1 MVLMSFRRFLT
12 IAPRTTTFL
21 WYFFPWQSHFRFGHS
36 LLKPTFKRMDTK
48 YADAGPA
55 LKLADMFFNP
65 ESLHEPGMLDDLM
78 RGMSATSMETLDQV
92 WSPDDIFPWKNLETI
107 FWKYLAEK
115 QGHPS
120 GQ

>member
-1 MVLMSFRRFLT
+1 MVFPPLT
-12 IAPRTTTFL
+12 P
-21 WYFFPWQSHFRFGHS
+21 HFRFGHS

-92 WSPDDIFPWKNLETI
+92 LVTRSPEKLESQFLKEQTN
-107 FWKYLAEK
+107 
-115 QGHPS
+115 QGHHQVSNCPNS
-120 GQ
+120 VGISCTGLF

>member
-1 MVLMSFRRFLT
+1 MPTNFL
-12 IAPRTTTFL
+12 FL
-21 WYFFPWQSHFRFGHS
+21 QPHFRFGHS
-36 LLKPTFKRMDTK
+36 LLKPTFKRMNTK

-92 WSPDDIFPWKNLETI
+92 WSLNMSPLPFPLTA
-107 FWKYLAEK
+107 LLT
-115 QGHPS
+115 
-120 GQ
+120 

>member
-1 MVLMSFRRFLT
+1 MPVQRFVDNA
-12 IAPRTTTFL
+12 INKKAPFNC
-21 WYFFPWQSHFRFGHS
+21 SHFRFGHS

-92 WSPDDIFPWKNLETI
+92 LVTRSPEKLESQFLKERT
-107 FWKYLAEK
+107 
-115 QGHPS
+115 PS